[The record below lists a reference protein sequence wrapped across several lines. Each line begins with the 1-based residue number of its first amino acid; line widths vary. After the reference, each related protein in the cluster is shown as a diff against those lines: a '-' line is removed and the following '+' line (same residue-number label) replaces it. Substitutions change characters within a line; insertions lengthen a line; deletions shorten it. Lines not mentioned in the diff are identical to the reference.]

1 MTQSQTI
8 TVAAV
13 ALVAVVAVGGGLAY
27 AAKDAQ
33 EGDLL
38 YSLHASLYGGG
49 TTTNDAQAD
58 LDAARDAYDEAIA
71 LRDNGQLT
79 ASEQA
84 RIGTTYSAR
93 INALMDRITRLE
105 ADGDVQAAVELRTQ
119 VRAIIRDADDIFPS
133 SASSSSAMTSSDS
146 SMDGSMSSGAS
157 TSDDSMDDAS
167 DSSASNGMTGAS
179 SSIFVQPSSS
189 VTSA

>member
-27 AAKDAQ
+27 AAKDAK
-33 EGDLL
+33 EGDML
-38 YSLHASLYGGG
+38 YSLHASLYGGSME
-49 TTTNDAQAD
+49 NDAQSD
-58 LDAARDAYDEAIA
+58 LDAARDAYDEAVT

-84 RIGTTYSAR
+84 RISATYSAR
-93 INALMDRITRLE
+93 INALMDRIARLE
-105 ADGDVQAAVELRTQ
+105 ADGEAQAAVELRTNL
-119 VRAIIRDADDIFPS
+119 RAIMRNANDLFPNTT
-133 SASSSSAMTSSDS
+133 SSSSTTTSSSDS
-146 SMDGSMSSGAS
+146 SMDGSLSSGMS
-157 TSDDSMDDAS
+157 VSSDDM
-167 DSSASNGMTGAS
+167 DSSTSNGMTGAS

>member
-13 ALVAVVAVGGGLAY
+13 ALMAVVAVGGGLAY

-33 EGDLL
+33 EGDML
-38 YSLHASLYGGG
+38 YSLHASLYGDAEG

-58 LDAARDAYDEAIA
+58 LDAARQAYDEAAA
-71 LRDNGQLT
+71 LRDSGQLT
-79 ASEQA
+79 ASERA
-84 RIGTTYSAR
+84 RIGATYSAR
-93 INALMDRITRLE
+93 INALMDRIARLE
-105 ADGDVQAAVELRTQ
+105 ADGEVQAAADLRTNL
-119 VRAIIRDADDIFPS
+119 RAIMRNANDLFPNNT
-133 SASSSSAMTSSDS
+133 SSSSAMTSSDDS
-146 SMDGSMSSGAS
+146 STDGSMSSDMSAS
-157 TSDDSMDDAS
+157 SDDI
-167 DSSASNGMTGAS
+167 DSSASDGMTGAS

>member
-27 AAKDAQ
+27 AAKDAE
-33 EGDLL
+33 EGDML
-38 YSLHASLYGGG
+38 YSLHASLYGDDME
-49 TTTNDAQAD
+49 TNAQSD
-58 LDAARDAYDEAIA
+58 LDAARGAYDEAAA
-71 LRDNGQLT
+71 LKANGRLT

-84 RIGTTYSAR
+84 RIGARYSVS

-105 ADGDVQAAVELRTQ
+105 ADGDAQAAAELRTDL
-119 VRAIIRDADDIFPS
+119 RAIMRDANHAFPS
-133 SASSSSAMTSSDS
+133 SASSSSAMTSSDA
-146 SMDGSMSSGAS
+146 SMDGSMSSD
-157 TSDDSMDDAS
+157 SDDM

-179 SSIFVQPSSS
+179 SSIFVQPPSS

>member
-8 TVAAV
+8 TTVAV

-33 EGDLL
+33 EGDML

-49 TTTNDAQAD
+49 MANDAESD
-58 LDAARDAYDEAIA
+58 FDAARDAYDEAAA
-71 LRDNGQLT
+71 LKANGQLT
-79 ASEQA
+79 TSEQA
-84 RIGTTYSAR
+84 RINATYTAR
-93 INALMDRITRLE
+93 VNALTDRATRME
-105 ADGDVQAAVELRTQ
+105 ADGDVQGAAELRTKI
-119 VRAIIRDADDIFPS
+119 RALLRDTNDVFPS
-133 SASSSSAMTSSDS
+133 SASSSSAQTSSDA
-146 SMDGSMSSGAS
+146 SMSSGAT
-157 TSDDSMDDAS
+157 TSDTDDDDAS
-167 DSSASNGMTGAS
+167 ASSVSNGMTGAS

>member
-33 EGDLL
+33 EGDML
-38 YSLHASLYGGG
+38 YGLHASLYGDDTDG
-49 TTTNDAQAD
+49 DAQSD
-58 LDAARDAYDEAIA
+58 LDAARNAYDEAAA
-71 LRDNGQLT
+71 LKANGQLT

-84 RIGTTYSAR
+84 RIGATYSAR
-93 INALMDRITRLE
+93 INALMDRIARLE
-105 ADGDVQAAVELRTQ
+105 ADGDAQAAAELRTNL
-119 VRAIIRDADDIFPS
+119 RAIMRDANHVFPS
-133 SASSSSAMTSSDS
+133 SVSSSSAMTSSDAS
-146 SMDGSMSSGAS
+146 VSSGMSVSAGAS
-157 TSDDSMDDAS
+157 ASGDVDAS
-167 DSSASNGMTGAS
+167 ASSASNDMTGAS